1 MNNYQNL
8 NIYLILAFIIHA
20 VFLISFS
27 LSKSINDITTV
38 GETGMAIQMM
48 FIQKSDE
55 VYDKSIT
62 SDEIRNKIDDEKKD
76 EQVLL
81 DNRAVGDK
89 SNHTYDTYYGR
100 VRQIIDSNK
109 NYPLLSRQ
117 RKEQGSPIVKFIIL
131 KDGSVDNLSVI
142 SSGYRSLDREA
153 RRMIAASSPFPA
165 VPDSISKT
173 GITLTIPINFTLNEY

>member
-8 NIYLILAFIIHA
+8 NIYLVLAFIIHA

-27 LSKSINDITTV
+27 ISKSVNDITTV

-81 DNRAVGDK
+81 DNRTVGDK
-89 SNHTYDTYYGR
+89 SNNTYDTYYGR
-100 VRQIIDSNK
+100 V
-109 NYPLLSRQ
+109 
-117 RKEQGSPIVKFIIL
+117 
-131 KDGSVDNLSVI
+131 
-142 SSGYRSLDREA
+142 
-153 RRMIAASSPFPA
+153 
-165 VPDSISKT
+165 
-173 GITLTIPINFTLNEY
+173 